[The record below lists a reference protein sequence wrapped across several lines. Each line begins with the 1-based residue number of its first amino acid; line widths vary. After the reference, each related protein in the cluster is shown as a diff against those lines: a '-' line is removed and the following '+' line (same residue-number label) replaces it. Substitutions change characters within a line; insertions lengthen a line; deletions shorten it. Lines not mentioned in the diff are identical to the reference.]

1 MEIENF
7 DRNSFLI
14 LTFMLRADIDFK
26 VKQFWS
32 NEVNKISAEV
42 YAKDTKKPLVKVSPI
57 VINKA

>member
-1 MEIENF
+1 
-7 DRNSFLI
+7 
-14 LTFMLRADIDFK
+14 MLRADIDFK

-57 VINKA
+57 VINKAERDCKRNFMYPFI

>member
-1 MEIENF
+1 MYLMF
-7 DRNSFLI
+7 
-14 LTFMLRADIDFK
+14 RADIDFK

-57 VINKA
+57 GIKGYRNCKCNFK

>member
-7 DRNSFLI
+7 YRNSFLI
-14 LTFMLRADIDFK
+14 LNFMLRADIDFK